1 MTDKRIDPDPIS
13 IFLGVMGALGS
24 FLGVA
29 VAVDSRS
36 KDKKNEIVQIEE
48 NVRNKVEEIR
58 RTLRDI
64 DDSFEDLLSLM
75 QKVEDDS
82 GNNYFASR
90 FQAGAFLLLLPD
102 EMRQYVQIK
111 SSLDQSICKITS
123 NLNFVLGQVVN
134 HNPKA
139 ANVFIEF
146 SDDIQ
151 RCLNLILLEG
161 ASYTAASENIKSTID
176 LVSRHLRDARGNR

>member
-1 MTDKRIDPDPIS
+1 MTGKRIDPDPVS
-13 IFLGVMGALGS
+13 MFLGLMGMLGS
-24 FLGVA
+24 FLGVG
-29 VAVDSRS
+29 VAVDSRA
-36 KDKKNEIVQIEE
+36 KDKKNELVQIEE
-48 NVRNKVEEIR
+48 STRTKVEEIR

-75 QKVEDDS
+75 KTVEKDS
-82 GNNYFASR
+82 GNEYFASQ
-90 FQAGAFLLLLPD
+90 FKAGAFLLLLPD

-111 SSLDQSICKITS
+111 SSLDQSICKITI
-123 NLNFVLGQVVN
+123 NLNFVLRQVVN
-134 HNPKA
+134 HNPKV

-151 RCLNLILLEG
+151 RCLNFILIEG

-176 LVSRHLRDARGNR
+176 LVSRHLRAARGNR